1 MMIKSN
7 FLYSIWIFVLM
18 LFIVNPLLNCVG
30 ILPVSV
36 IQLPIWLT
44 KSILVFVIPLGCYR
58 LIDLVYNAVRKVV
71 ARISKG
77 K

>member
-7 FLYSIWIFVLM
+7 FLYSIWIFVLIF
-18 LFIVNPLLNCVG
+18 FIVNPLFSCVG
-30 ILPVSV
+30 ILTASV
-36 IQLPIWLT
+36 IVLPSWLT
-44 KSILVFVIPLGCYR
+44 KTILLFVIPLGCFR

-71 ARISKG
+71 TRISKA

>member
-7 FLYSIWIFVLM
+7 FLYSIWIFVLT